1 MLREITEP
9 KNGWMGSK
17 PVISGRG
24 DLTRN
29 AAIVKNVKNVG
40 VRKGNVVDLSASCPV
55 IDDKTSDMTTK
66 VLILI
71 L

>member
-1 MLREITEP
+1 MALREITEP

-29 AAIVKNVKNVG
+29 AAIVKNVKNVA
-40 VRKGNVVDLSASCPV
+40 VRKGNVVDLSAVVSH
-55 IDDKTSDMTTK
+55 
-66 VLILI
+66 
-71 L
+71 